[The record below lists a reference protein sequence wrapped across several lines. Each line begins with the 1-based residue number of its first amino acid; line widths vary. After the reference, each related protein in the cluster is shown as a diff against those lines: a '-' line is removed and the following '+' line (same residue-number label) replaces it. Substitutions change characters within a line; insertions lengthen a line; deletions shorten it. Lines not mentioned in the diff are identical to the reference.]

1 MKYTYIAVL
10 HPEEGG
16 YLVKFPDI
24 PNCFT
29 DGEDLQD
36 AIDMAKDVLALV
48 LWQMEEDKK
57 EIPTP
62 TPADKIPHEVA
73 DVLAVIEADTVAYRK
88 ENDNK
93 AVPRTLSLPHWM
105 DVKAKE
111 LSLSLSSVLQKALL
125 KEFETA

>member
-10 HPEEGG
+10 HPEENG
-16 YLVKFPDI
+16 YLVTFPDI

-36 AIDMAKDVLALV
+36 AMDMAKDVLPLM

-57 EIPTP
+57 EIPAP
-62 TPADKIPHEVA
+62 TPADKIPRE
-73 DVLAVIEADTVAYRK
+73 DGDMLAVIEADTVAYRK
-88 ENDNK
+88 ANDSK
-93 AVPRTLSLPHWM
+93 AIPRTLSLPHWM
-105 DVKAKE
+105 DIKAKE
-111 LSLSLSSVLQKALL
+111 MNLSLSSVLQKALL